1 MFCAQE
7 NDITGCAEYTG
18 ERKIMKQLSDEAF
31 FQAFV
36 RMCDDGWQQG
46 WHERNGGNL
55 SYRLRPEEAVRIQPM
70 LDQKGPWTE
79 IGVSVPGLAK
89 EFFMVTGS
97 GKYFRNVILNPEDN
111 TAIIE
116 IDGEGVNYRI
126 CWGLSGG
133 GRPTS

>member
-1 MFCAQE
+1 
-7 NDITGCAEYTG
+7 
-18 ERKIMKQLSDEAF
+18 
-31 FQAFV
+31 
-36 RMCDDGWQQG
+36 MCDDGWQQG

-55 SYRLRPEEAVRIQPM
+55 SYRLRPEEAVRIQP
-70 LDQKGPWTE
+70 DAGSKRDRGQRS
-79 IGVSVPGLAK
+79 GVSVPGLAK

-126 CWGLSGG
+126 RWGLSGG
-133 GRPTS
+133 GRPTSELPSHLMNHEVKKAVSPAAGTGSFIMPIRPM